1 MKGSPL
7 PMTLLFWMMT
17 ALGAL
22 VTAGCAQP
30 PPLTVTEVKAQSV
43 PSPEA
48 PLAAAAAPP
57 AEPTTPSIE
66 LTAPSAAPSGTAP
79 AREVVVPRPPI
90 ESGPIGTPQRLIS
103 APPQNGDYRIGTD
116 DELAI
121 SVYNEPDLSKT
132 QIVRPGGNISFPLAG
147 EVGAAGRTPEE
158 LALVIEQR
166 LAPYVRNP
174 RVTVIVTRYDSR
186 RVNVLGELRE
196 PGVVR
201 FASDITLLDAVSR
214 ASGFTEDAD
223 LVNGVLVRNGE
234 VQPVDLFRLFRR
246 ADTSQNVVMKPGD
259 TVLIPSVKD
268 RKVMVLGQVSKPL
281 IVPVT
286 PGLNVTEALSRAS
299 GLTDDA
305 DLMGSMLIRDRQVQP
320 VDFYK
325 LIREGDF
332 TQNVPL
338 QDGDTILIANIRET
352 KVFVLGQVAKPNV
365 VPVTPHLTLVEAIAR
380 AGGITDNADL
390 PGSLLIRNGQAQPV
404 NYERLL
410 RKGDA
415 SQNVVMQANDVVL
428 IPNVTDRKV
437 FVLGEVARPQTLAL
451 RTGTTLVEALAS
463 AGGLTLNAKRSN
475 VLVIR
480 GGLGEPRILAVN
492 VDTVTNEGQVA
503 ANVNLEPGDIVYAPR
518 TLIADVVKYF
528 QDLNTLLT
536 PFITA
541 MSGIVL
547 GPGVAAVLTGHGQAV
562 TTSINVSP

>member
-1 MKGSPL
+1 
-7 PMTLLFWMMT
+7 MTLLLWMIT
-17 ALGAL
+17 TLGVL
-22 VTAGCAQP
+22 VMAGCALWTPP
-30 PPLTVTEVKAQSV
+30 PPLTVTDVKAQPV

-48 PLAAAAAPP
+48 PVAAAAARP
-57 AEPTTPSIE
+57 AEPPTPPIESTTP
-66 LTAPSAAPSGTAP
+66 PSAAPAGTAP
-79 AREVVVPRPPI
+79 AREIVVPRPPI

-103 APPQNGDYRIGTD
+103 APPQSGDYRIGQD

-121 SVYNEPDLSKT
+121 SVYNETDLTKT

-147 EVGAAGRTPEE
+147 EVAAGGRTPEE

-166 LAPYVRNP
+166 LASYVRNP

-214 ASGFTEDAD
+214 ASGLTEDAD
-223 LVNGVLVRNGE
+223 LVNGVLLRDGE
-234 VQPVDLFRLFRR
+234 VQPVDLYRLFRR

-268 RKVMVLGQVSKPL
+268 RKVMVLGQVNKSL

-332 TQNVPL
+332 TQNVSL

-528 QDLNTLLT
+528 QDLNTILT

-547 GPGVAAVLTGHGQAV
+547 GPAVAAVLTGHGQAV

>member
-1 MKGSPL
+1 
-7 PMTLLFWMMT
+7 MTLVLWMMT
-17 ALGAL
+17 VLGAL
-22 VTAGCAQP
+22 VAAGCAQWNP
-30 PPLTVTEVKAQSV
+30 PPVTVTDVKVQPM
-43 PSPEA
+43 PSLGSPV
-48 PLAAAAAPP
+48 AAAAAPP
-57 AEPTTPSIE
+57 AEPPASSEE
-66 LTAPSAAPSGTAP
+66 LTKSSVAP
-79 AREVVVPRPPI
+79 AATALAQEIVVPRPPI
-90 ESGPIGTPQRLIS
+90 ESAPIATPPRLIT
-103 APPQNGDYRIGTD
+103 APPQNGDYRIGQD

-121 SVYNEPDLSKT
+121 SVYNEADLSKT

-147 EVGAAGRTPEE
+147 EVAASGRTPEE
-158 LALVIEQR
+158 VALEIERR
-166 LAPYVRNP
+166 LASYVRNP
-174 RVTVIVTRYDSR
+174 RVTVIVTKYDSR
-186 RVNVLGELRE
+186 RVNVLGELRL

-201 FASDITLLDAVSR
+201 FASDITLLEAVSR
-214 ASGFTEDAD
+214 AGGLTEDAD
-223 LVNGVLVRNGE
+223 LVNGVLLRDGE

-268 RKVMVLGQVSKPL
+268 RKVMMLGQVNKPL

-305 DLMGSMLIRDRQVQP
+305 DLMGSMLIRDREVQP

-325 LIREGDF
+325 LLREGDF
-332 TQNVPL
+332 TQNVAL
-338 QDGDTILIANIRET
+338 KDGDTILIANIRET

-415 SQNVVMQANDVVL
+415 SQNVVMKANDVVL

-480 GGLGEPRILAVN
+480 GGLGDPRILAVN

-528 QDLNTLLT
+528 QDLNTILT
-536 PFITA
+536 PFVTA
-541 MSGIVL
+541 MAGIVL
-547 GPGVAAVLTGHGQAV
+547 GPGVAAVLTGRGVPQV
-562 TTSINVSP
+562 TPIVVSP